1 MPSQDMKILV
11 IDDSRIILTNIS
23 RMLSR
28 MGVREE
34 NIHFSHSPK
43 AAVTISKRISFDVIL
58 CDFNFG
64 KQMNGKQVLEELIHY
79 NCLSDSC
86 VFIMIT
92 GDNSI
97 QTFNSLFEITID
109 DYILKPFNYNVLSK
123 RIDLCIE
130 KRNSL
135 EELYKLKRLGKYSEA
150 LDLCDNLIE
159 SGSKYNNFLKK
170 EKGKFLRLLK
180 RWGKAQRFY
189 TELYFSEPA
198 DWVTVGLVNALKNN
212 GELAKARNLVQS
224 ILKENPNHI
233 NAKKEFSGIELAEGN
248 FEASISHLIDI
259 NKLTRDNSERYLIIS
274 NLFLYMDD
282 FYQAKIY
289 YGKFK
294 YINKDTYRDDHW
306 IDINYLRRALMYLSF
321 DNDEVELEHC
331 QIILNNLYN
340 AKGLS
345 TLCLINIDIL
355 MSHFLFIKG
364 EYKCAS
370 TLLSQSFSKTSKLVS
385 SHFYDLLYIYWL
397 LVYLS
402 YDSAYQSIADQM
414 EQKFVEIIKKKSSK
428 HHSELL
434 IDSLEL
440 LHEKSH
446 QYYKNKQHTLT
457 EVNINSKNADKI
469 KFINELVTLTNKYPT
484 LLSLRVQILKLLKDT
499 WPKGYGKSQ
508 VRRILE
514 DSDTIIRAFSSNEE
528 LQKIDYEM
536 IYKHAKIGLDHQAE
550 AISF

>member
-1 MPSQDMKILV
+1 MPSRDMKILV

-34 NIHFSHSPK
+34 NIHFSQNPK
-43 AAVTISKRISFDVIL
+43 AAVTVSRRISFDVIL

-64 KQMNGKQVLEELIHY
+64 KQINGKQVLEELIHY
-79 NCLSDSC
+79 QSLSDKC

-92 GDNSI
+92 GDNST

-109 DYILKPFNYNVLSK
+109 DYILKPFNYNDLKK

-130 KRNSL
+130 KRGDL
-135 EELYKLKRLGKYSEA
+135 EDVYKLKRLGNYSDA
-150 LDLCDNLIE
+150 LDLCDKLIE
-159 SGSKYNNFLKK
+159 SGSKYSSFLKK

-198 DWVTVGLVNALKNN
+198 DWVTVGLANALRNN
-212 GELAKARNLVQS
+212 GELGKARALVQS

-248 FEASISHLIDI
+248 IEASIGHLVDI
-259 NKLTRDNSERYLIIS
+259 NKLTRDNSERNLIIS

-282 FYQAKIY
+282 FYQAKLY

-294 YINKDTYRDDHW
+294 DINKDTYRDDHW

-321 DNDEVELEHC
+321 HDDEVELERC
-331 QIILNNLYN
+331 QSILTHLYH

-345 TLCLINIDIL
+345 AFCLINVDIL

-364 EYKCAS
+364 EYKDAS
-370 TLLSQSFSKTSKLVS
+370 TLLSQSFNQISRLKDN
-385 SHFYDLLYIYWL
+385 HFYDLLYVYWL

-402 YDSAYQSIADQM
+402 YDSAYQSIAEQM
-414 EQKFVEIIKKKSSK
+414 EQKFVEIIKAKSSK

-446 QYYKNKQHTLT
+446 LYYKDKQIALKVINFTL
-457 EVNINSKNADKI
+457 KNVDKI
-469 KFINELVTLTNKYPT
+469 DLIKEFIKLTNKYPT
-484 LLSLRVQILKLLKDT
+484 LLSLRIHILKLLKDT
-499 WPKGYGKSQ
+499 WPQGYGKNQ
-508 VRRILE
+508 VSRILE
-514 DSDTIIRAFSSNEE
+514 DSDNIIRAFSSNEE

-536 IYKHAKIGLDHQAE
+536 IYYHAKIGLDHQAK
-550 AISF
+550 AVSF